1 MIKMKGLGHINSQN
15 FLVSLGM
22 YAQVKRR
29 KELEALQAQKEK
41 ELAALEEKKRKA
53 EQEQTPITGQSKV

>member
-1 MIKMKGLGHINSQN
+1 MGHIKSLN
-15 FLVSLGM
+15 LHVLLGM

-53 EQEQTPITGQSKV
+53 EQTPITGQSKV